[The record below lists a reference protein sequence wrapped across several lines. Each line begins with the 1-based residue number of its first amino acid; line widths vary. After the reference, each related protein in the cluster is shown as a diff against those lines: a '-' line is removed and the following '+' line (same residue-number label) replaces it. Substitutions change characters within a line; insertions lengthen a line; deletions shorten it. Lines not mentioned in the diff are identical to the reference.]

1 MESLPHQHPVT
12 TKKTYSE
19 GQSFATKGQSGKQKS
34 NNNNPEYWKD
44 KTCFTCG
51 KKGHGAH
58 SCPKQKG
65 KESQKEE
72 KDNQSPTG
80 SKRSTTGS
88 SNKNKEI
95 SKLKKHV
102 ALMQKTL
109 SSLEEEDSDMTESEE
124 EDVHLT
130 LNVADK
136 ATNNINDATLEELAR
151 VTMDAEHLF
160 LNQPRMK
167 ARSGLNLRQVIL
179 LDTQS
184 TVNLFCNQNL
194 VTDIKESTTTMTV
207 WSTGGKLVVRHKAT
221 IPGYKHR
228 VWFSDKGIADILSV
242 KNVRDQ
248 YWITYS

>member
-1 MESLPHQHPVT
+1 M
-12 TKKTYSE
+12 
-19 GQSFATKGQSGKQKS
+19 
-34 NNNNPEYWKD
+34 
-44 KTCFTCG
+44 
-51 KKGHGAH
+51 
-58 SCPKQKG
+58 
-65 KESQKEE
+65 
-72 KDNQSPTG
+72 
-80 SKRSTTGS
+80 
-88 SNKNKEI
+88 
-95 SKLKKHV
+95 KKHV
-102 ALMQKTL
+102 ALMQKML

-194 VTDIKESTTTMTV
+194 ATDIKESTTTMTV
-207 WSTGGKLVVRHKAT
+207 QSTDEKLVVRHKAT